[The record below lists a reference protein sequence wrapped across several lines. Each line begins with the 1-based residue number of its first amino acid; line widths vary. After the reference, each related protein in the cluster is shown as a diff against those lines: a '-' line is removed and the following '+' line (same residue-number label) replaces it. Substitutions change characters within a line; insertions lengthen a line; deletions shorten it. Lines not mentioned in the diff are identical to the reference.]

1 MKSFSLNALILL
13 AEGGLLL
20 EIKLDNIITDHGQ
33 SKTTPSEMILGGLI
47 KPPVKIRVST
57 E

>member
-13 AEGGLLL
+13 AEGWLVL
-20 EIKLDNIITDHGQ
+20 EKKPDTYITDHGQ
-33 SKTTPSEMILGGLI
+33 SKTTPSEMILGSLI